1 MQKDFSTKP
10 LIETYEPNSRMMKLI
25 IELQVILP
33 LERFQLDAI
42 TQYGACTTGASRD
55 IPFAVAIEN
64 KEEISQVLK
73 IAQKCN
79 VPVYPISTGKN
90 WGYGTGNP
98 VQDGCIL
105 LDLSRLNKILDFN
118 PELATVRVEPGV
130 TQAQLF
136 EFMQQNDFQFL
147 VPSTGAGPHASLMGN
162 LLERGYGI
170 TPHMDHFGALLSIE
184 AILPTGELYQSAMAD
199 SNCSDLNQNFKW
211 GLGPYLDGLFAQS
224 NFGIV
229 TECTIAL
236 MRKPEKIE
244 AFIFTLR
251 QDADLTLATEALRE
265 LSQSLP
271 GILGGMNLMNSRR
284 VLAMQSRY
292 PKNQVADG
300 EILSAGQLQ
309 DLRKEHAIDVWT
321 GIGGL
326 YGTIGVVR
334 AAKEKIRRTLRPFAK
349 QVKFVDSSTLKTLE
363 TTAKWCPDFL
373 GGREL
378 KILAKRVKLLL
389 DVVSGVPTEA
399 ALPLAYWMSSQQYQ
413 PGQNRNI
420 AQDGCGLIWYS
431 PLVINQA
438 EKVQQYVSFVESI
451 CARHGI
457 EPLITLTTV
466 SERCFDSTIPILFDR
481 QNPEATKRA
490 QACYRELLSEGK
502 KKGFI
507 PYRLGVDQMED
518 VTSDPQS
525 VSWRRVAKIKQA
537 LDPNEILSP
546 GRYCPSKRHEKRS

>member
-1 MQKDFSTKP
+1 MQKELSTKP
-10 LIETYEPNSRMMKLI
+10 VIEAYETNSRMMKVV

-33 LERFQLDAI
+33 GERIQLDANV
-42 TQYGACTTGASRD
+42 QYGVCTTGASRD
-55 IPFAVAIEN
+55 IPLAVAIEN
-64 KEEISQVLK
+64 KQEICQVLQV
-73 IAQKCN
+73 AQKYN

-118 PELATVRVEPGV
+118 PQLATVRVEPGV

-136 EFMQQNDFQFL
+136 DFMKQNDFQFL

-170 TPHMDHFGALLSIE
+170 TPHTDHFGAMIAIE
-184 AILPTGELYQSAMAD
+184 AILPTGEIYQSAMAD
-199 SNCSDLNQNFKW
+199 AQCSELNQNFKW
-211 GLGPYLDGLFAQS
+211 GVGPYLDGLFAQS

-236 MRKPEKIE
+236 MKKPERIE
-244 AFIFTLR
+244 AFIFSLR

-284 VLAMQSRY
+284 MLAMQTRY

-300 EILSAGQLQ
+300 DILSSQQLQ
-309 DLRKEHAIDVWT
+309 ELRKEHAIDVWT
-321 GIGGL
+321 GIGGI
-326 YGTIGVVR
+326 YGTVEIAS
-334 AAKEKIRRTLRPFAK
+334 AAKKKIRRTLKPFAK
-349 QVKFVDSSTLKTLE
+349 KLKFVNSSTLKTLE
-363 TTAKWCPDFL
+363 TTAKWCPDFM
-373 GGREL
+373 GGREMKL
-378 KILAKRVKLLL
+378 LAKRVRQLL

-399 ALPLAYWMSSQQYQ
+399 ALPLAYWMSSRQYQ

-431 PLVINQA
+431 PLVVNQPD
-438 EKVQQYVSFVESI
+438 KVRQYVNFVEATCSK
-451 CARHGI
+451 HGI
-457 EPLITLTTV
+457 EPLMTLTTI

-481 QNPEATKRA
+481 QDREATQRA

-502 KKGFI
+502 KIGFF
-507 PYRLGVDQMED
+507 PYRLGIDQMEE
-518 VTSDPQS
+518 VTGDSQS
-525 VSWRRVAKIKQA
+525 VSWRMVAKIKQA

-546 GRYCPSKRHEKRS
+546 GRYCPSTRQEKRS